1 MQKFIASYLY
11 KILLVISVFYSTPI
25 FCQVDSLLNELKSSK
40 ISKEKR
46 TILYADIA
54 YYHTNP
60 DTALLFAKKSLK
72 IAKEIK
78 VDSLEAAALEE
89 ISHIHRILGN
99 NELSFSAALDAIK
112 IYQSLKMKERSAA
125 SYNQLACN
133 HMLDNEYQKAI
144 FYLKK
149 AVQIYKKK
157 DRLGKILFTTLNLGE
172 AYRLA
177 GNLDSAK
184 VCFKSVIIK
193 SEKNNNLITKSY
205 SQGNLGMLY
214 NTQDSLSLAKSYLQ
228 HAITILTKLEDA
240 YASSVFIAELGDVIQ
255 KKGNPKVAEAKFLK
269 AYKIAQDAGL
279 KDQIRNFSQKLTM
292 FYETQGK
299 YSKALYY
306 QKQFQIY
313 QDSIVNKENIQQIER
328 LKASYEIDKRE
339 SKISILNATNS
350 NQRNLVIILSITVIT
365 VLIFLYLLHQ
375 GNKKIQIA
383 NTHLSKQKK
392 IISQREQEKALL
404 LQELNHRVK
413 NNLQII
419 ASLLNLQ
426 SNELTDYPAQ
436 TALLASKNRVEAL
449 SLVHRKLYQE
459 GADTRIN
466 LKEYIKELV
475 LGLLHGYNATFSPTF
490 KMADIFVAID
500 NAIPLALIINELVI
514 NAIKHAYTDTNNN
527 KLVIKVN
534 ELNSTLKIEVI
545 DNGKS
550 FTPKQKEKKNSFG
563 LKLIYSLIN
572 QIEGNIYKVN
582 TSNGTHWVIELKNE
596 LKRDTPILSTIKKES
611 VKKNILKKIRY
622 RSRKGQFFK
631 KSV

>member
-72 IAKEIK
+72 IAKEIN

-563 LKLIYSLIN
+563 LKLIYSLVN
-572 QIEGNIYKVN
+572 QIEGNIYKAN
-582 TSNGTHWVIELKNE
+582 TSNGTHWVIELKND
-596 LKRDTPILSTIKKES
+596 LKRDTPILSAIKKES

-622 RSRKGQFFK
+622 RSRKGQFLK
-631 KSV
+631 KSI

>member
-1 MQKFIASYLY
+1 MKKLSFFCFLFPFILFSQNIKKADSLIILLKKRDFKKEEYS
-11 KILLVISVFYSTPI
+11 KIL
-25 FCQVDSLLNELKSSK
+25 
-40 ISKEKR
+40 
-46 TILYADIA
+46 ADIA
-54 YYHTNP
+54 FYHTDL
-60 DTALLFAKKSLK
+60 DTSLLLAKQSLK
-72 IAKEIK
+72 IATEIK
-78 VDSLEAAALEE
+78 KPLRIAEALEE
-89 ISHIHRILGN
+89 ISDKERKLGN
-99 NELSFSAALDAIK
+99 YKNSFKATFKAIQIYETLGLSEKLAAT
-112 IYQSLKMKERSAA
+112 
-125 SYNQLACN
+125 YNQLASN
-133 HMLDNEYQKAI
+133 HISDKNYVSAI
-144 FYLKK
+144 QYFKK
-149 AVQIYKKK
+149 ADSIYEIS
-157 DRLGKILFTTLNLGE
+157 DEYGNLIYTILNLGE
-172 AYRLA
+172 AYRQA
-177 GNLDSAK
+177 NCLDSAMTSFYRVITLNKK
-184 VCFKSVIIK
+184 VKDVVIKGYTLGNIGMVH
-193 SEKNNNLITKSY
+193 NAQDNLVLAETHLHKAIAILK
-205 SQGNLGMLY
+205 NLGD
-214 NTQDSLSLAKSYLQ
+214 N
-228 HAITILTKLEDA
+228 
-240 YASSVFIAELGDVIQ
+240 YASSIYLAELSNIYQ
-255 KKGNPKVAEAKFLK
+255 KKGNLK
-269 AYKIAQDAGL
+269 AVEKQLLNAIKIAQKAKL
-279 KDQIRNFSQKLTM
+279 KEQIRDFSKKLTM

-350 NQRNLVIILSITVIT
+350 NQRNLVIILSITVLT

-459 GADTRIN
+459 GADARIN

-475 LGLLHGYNATFSPTF
+475 LGLLHGYNATFCPTF

-514 NAIKHAYTDTNNN
+514 NVIKHAYTDTNNN
-527 KLVIKVN
+527 KLTIKVN

-550 FTPKQKEKKNSFG
+550 FTIKQKEKKNSFG
-563 LKLIYSLIN
+563 LKLIYSLVN

>member
-1 MQKFIASYLY
+1 MLKFIVSYLY
-11 KILLVISVFYSTPI
+11 KTLFIIYVFYPTSI
-25 FCQVDSLLNELKSSK
+25 FCQVDSLLNQLKTSE
-40 ISKEKR
+40 ISIEKR
-46 TILYADIA
+46 AVLYANIA
-54 YYHTNP
+54 YSHTNP

-78 VDSLEAAALEE
+78 SDSLEAAALEE
-89 ISHIHRILGN
+89 ISHIHRVLGN
-99 NELSFSAALDAIK
+99 NGLSFNAALDAIK
-112 IYQSLKMKERSAA
+112 IYQSLKMTEYSAA
-125 SYNQLACN
+125 SYNQLASN
-133 HMLDNEYQKAI
+133 YMTDNEYVKAI

-149 AVQIYKKK
+149 AMQIYKKK
-157 DRLGKILFTTLNLGE
+157 DRLGNIIFTTSNLGE

-177 GNLDSAK
+177 GHLDSAK

-193 SEKNNNLITKSY
+193 SEKNNNLIAKSY
-205 SQGNLGMLY
+205 SQGNLGMVY
-214 NTQDSLSLAKSYLQ
+214 NTQDSLSLAKNYLQ
-228 HAITILTKLEDA
+228 DAITTLTKLEDA

-292 FYETQGK
+292 FYENQGK

-350 NQRNLVIILSITVIT
+350 NQRNLVIILSITVLT

-563 LKLIYSLIN
+563 LKLIYSLVN
-572 QIEGNIYKVN
+572 QIEGNIYKAN
-582 TSNGTHWVIELKNE
+582 TSNGTHWVIELKND
-596 LKRDTPILSTIKKES
+596 LKRDTSILSAIKKES

-622 RSRKGQFFK
+622 RSRKGQFLK
-631 KSV
+631 KSI